1 MNKKP
6 NILFVFSDQQRWDT
20 VGCYGQPLD
29 ITPNLDQMASEG
41 IRMKNA
47 FTCQP
52 VCGPA
57 RSCLQTG
64 KYASEVGC
72 YRNAI
77 ALPLDVKTVPMYLSE
92 VGYEVGYIGKWHLA
106 STHGESNE
114 DIGEA
119 CEYETIAIPL
129 ERRGGFKDY
138 WVAADVLEYTSHGYD
153 GYMYK
158 DMEKIEFT
166 GYRVDAQ
173 TDYVLDYLDQYNG
186 EKPFFLFTSY
196 LEPHHQNDH
205 QCYEGPDG
213 SKEKYQGYIPP
224 EDLKAYQSEGDWEA
238 NYPDY
243 LGCCASLDANLGR
256 IRRKLQEMGI
266 ADNTIIIYTSDHGSH
281 FKTRNSEYKRTC
293 HESAIHIPMII
304 NGPGFKGGK
313 VLDDMI
319 SLIDLPATI
328 LYAAGIEQPEDMQ
341 GAPLQKLVQ
350 GNKRDWPEDIF
361 LQISES
367 QVGRAIRTHKWKYS
381 VSAPHK
387 DGGLDAKSD
396 HYVEEFLYDLEKDPH
411 EKNNLVKDP
420 AYVKVR
426 KELANRL
433 KKRMVEAHEDEPIIL
448 PA

>member
-1 MNKKP
+1 M
-6 NILFVFSDQQRWDT
+6 FFSDQQRWDT

-64 KYASEVGC
+64 KYATEVGC

-119 CEYETIAIPL
+119 CEYETIAVPL

-213 SKEKYQGYIPP
+213 SKEKISRVHTTRRFEGIP
-224 EDLKAYQSEGDWEA
+224 K
-238 NYPDY
+238 
-243 LGCCASLDANLGR
+243 
-256 IRRKLQEMGI
+256 
-266 ADNTIIIYTSDHGSH
+266 
-281 FKTRNSEYKRTC
+281 
-293 HESAIHIPMII
+293 
-304 NGPGFKGGK
+304 
-313 VLDDMI
+313 
-319 SLIDLPATI
+319 
-328 LYAAGIEQPEDMQ
+328 
-341 GAPLQKLVQ
+341 
-350 GNKRDWPEDIF
+350 
-361 LQISES
+361 
-367 QVGRAIRTHKWKYS
+367 
-381 VSAPHK
+381 
-387 DGGLDAKSD
+387 
-396 HYVEEFLYDLEKDPH
+396 
-411 EKNNLVKDP
+411 
-420 AYVKVR
+420 
-426 KELANRL
+426 
-433 KKRMVEAHEDEPIIL
+433 
-448 PA
+448 

>member
-1 MNKKP
+1 M
-6 NILFVFSDQQRWDT
+6 
-20 VGCYGQPLD
+20 
-29 ITPNLDQMASEG
+29 
-41 IRMKNA
+41 
-47 FTCQP
+47 
-52 VCGPA
+52 
-57 RSCLQTG
+57 
-64 KYASEVGC
+64 
-72 YRNAI
+72 
-77 ALPLDVKTVPMYLSE
+77 
-92 VGYEVGYIGKWHLA
+92 
-106 STHGESNE
+106 
-114 DIGEA
+114 
-119 CEYETIAIPL
+119 
-129 ERRGGFKDY
+129 
-138 WVAADVLEYTSHGYD
+138 
-153 GYMYK
+153 
-158 DMEKIEFT
+158 
-166 GYRVDAQ
+166 
-173 TDYVLDYLDQYNG
+173 
-186 EKPFFLFTSY
+186 
-196 LEPHHQNDH
+196 
-205 QCYEGPDG
+205 
-213 SKEKYQGYIPP
+213 
-224 EDLKAYQSEGDWEA
+224 KAYQSEGDWEA

-396 HYVEEFLYDLEKDPH
+396 HYVEEFLYDLEK
-411 EKNNLVKDP
+411 
-420 AYVKVR
+420 R
-426 KELANRL
+426 ST
-433 KKRMVEAHEDEPIIL
+433 
-448 PA
+448 

>member
-1 MNKKP
+1 
-6 NILFVFSDQQRWDT
+6 
-20 VGCYGQPLD
+20 
-29 ITPNLDQMASEG
+29 
-41 IRMKNA
+41 
-47 FTCQP
+47 
-52 VCGPA
+52 
-57 RSCLQTG
+57 
-64 KYASEVGC
+64 
-72 YRNAI
+72 
-77 ALPLDVKTVPMYLSE
+77 
-92 VGYEVGYIGKWHLA
+92 
-106 STHGESNE
+106 
-114 DIGEA
+114 
-119 CEYETIAIPL
+119 
-129 ERRGGFKDY
+129 
-138 WVAADVLEYTSHGYD
+138 
-153 GYMYK
+153 
-158 DMEKIEFT
+158 
-166 GYRVDAQ
+166 
-173 TDYVLDYLDQYNG
+173 
-186 EKPFFLFTSY
+186 
-196 LEPHHQNDH
+196 
-205 QCYEGPDG
+205 
-213 SKEKYQGYIPP
+213 
-224 EDLKAYQSEGDWEA
+224 
-238 NYPDY
+238 
-243 LGCCASLDANLGR
+243 
-256 IRRKLQEMGI
+256 
-266 ADNTIIIYTSDHGSH
+266 
-281 FKTRNSEYKRTC
+281 
-293 HESAIHIPMII
+293 MII

-426 KELANRL
+426 EELANRL